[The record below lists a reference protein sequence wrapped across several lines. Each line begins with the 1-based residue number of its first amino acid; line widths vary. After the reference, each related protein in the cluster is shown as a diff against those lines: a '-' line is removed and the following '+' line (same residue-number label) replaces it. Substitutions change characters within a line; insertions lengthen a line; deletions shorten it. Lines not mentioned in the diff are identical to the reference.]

1 MALDS
6 APRPPGKAATVKRNL
21 FGDKDCRL
29 PAAVSTESPRA
40 PFPASFTLLSQM
52 ESPHSK
58 AMLVLSLSFVQR
70 PLQDGDDCSAGTL
83 LSGSPPSSEAGTRGL
98 SFTRRHTARSPS
110 QPASRGRCSRRGK
123 LPPRL
128 LKAPGE
134 MTRRN

>member
-58 AMLVLSLSFVQR
+58 ATLMLSLSFVQR
-70 PLQDGDDCSAGTL
+70 PLQDGDDCSAGTF

-98 SFTRRHTARSPS
+98 SFTRRHTAAHPS
-110 QPASRGRCSRRGK
+110 QLPEGGVLGEENCPRDCLRPLGK
-123 LPPRL
+123 
-128 LKAPGE
+128 
-134 MTRRN
+134 